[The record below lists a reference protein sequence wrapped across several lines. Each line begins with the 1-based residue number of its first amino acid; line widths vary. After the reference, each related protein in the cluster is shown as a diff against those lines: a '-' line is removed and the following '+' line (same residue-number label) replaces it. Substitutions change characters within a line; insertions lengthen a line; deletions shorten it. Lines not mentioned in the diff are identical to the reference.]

1 MSAVVLPASRHVPAC
16 LHCLAHL
23 ELGTGAAGLPSRYL
37 VLTEATVG
45 PGGRVLG
52 SLRTV
57 HLALGILR
65 RLILADAGLCRRGLA
80 CSQGSPSNL
89 RTTSTGHPAHR
100 ELRSR
105 RRAGQCRPLRELRS
119 SAGAAVQSFK
129 VLLVPSGSLKIGGAT
144 PQRTP
149 KDGALGA
156 RQRVRDLP
164 APGQVQAHAGLQG
177 GRRATAAEQPSPS
190 PEIKWATAQALETPN
205 KKLNVARSSSLGG
218 YQPGTA
224 AAAYQRRRLAQ
235 LLCAVTPTTQA
246 RTRDS
251 RPARRGPGP
260 CPALASP
267 GHNYYL
273 TCSSYFVGTESSC
286 WLPQRPSPDRPM
298 TAPLAARDRGGRAMD
313 IASVESFGAVT
324 AAVGCR
330 HSNEAG
336 QSTRTAHPGRGG
348 CHGVELSIAV
358 VASLPHKHPDASAVR
373 TREARPA
380 RHAMRDGAFA
390 SCTAP
395 GHLIGRASLA
405 VAWVAPSLGALL
417 CHRRCVPTRHAHMI
431 DLARPLAAS
440 ENCNGTCAPGWAS
453 KVLDAPQA
461 AAGLWQR
468 NTGLGRT

>member
-1 MSAVVLPASRHVPAC
+1 
-16 LHCLAHL
+16 
-23 ELGTGAAGLPSRYL
+23 
-37 VLTEATVG
+37 
-45 PGGRVLG
+45 
-52 SLRTV
+52 
-57 HLALGILR
+57 
-65 RLILADAGLCRRGLA
+65 
-80 CSQGSPSNL
+80 
-89 RTTSTGHPAHR
+89 
-100 ELRSR
+100 
-105 RRAGQCRPLRELRS
+105 
-119 SAGAAVQSFK
+119 
-129 VLLVPSGSLKIGGAT
+129 
-144 PQRTP
+144 
-149 KDGALGA
+149 
-156 RQRVRDLP
+156 
-164 APGQVQAHAGLQG
+164 
-177 GRRATAAEQPSPS
+177 
-190 PEIKWATAQALETPN
+190 
-205 KKLNVARSSSLGG
+205 
-218 YQPGTA
+218 
-224 AAAYQRRRLAQ
+224 
-235 LLCAVTPTTQA
+235 
-246 RTRDS
+246 
-251 RPARRGPGP
+251 
-260 CPALASP
+260 
-267 GHNYYL
+267 
-273 TCSSYFVGTESSC
+273 
-286 WLPQRPSPDRPM
+286 M
-298 TAPLAARDRGGRAMD
+298 TAPPAARDRGGRAMD
-313 IASVESFGAVT
+313 IASVESFGVVT

-348 CHGVELSIAV
+348 CRGVELSIAV